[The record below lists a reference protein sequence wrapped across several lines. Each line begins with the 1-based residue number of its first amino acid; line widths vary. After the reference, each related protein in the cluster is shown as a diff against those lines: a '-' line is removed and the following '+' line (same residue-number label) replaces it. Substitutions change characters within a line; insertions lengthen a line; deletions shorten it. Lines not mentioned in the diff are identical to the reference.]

1 MAMRALIG
9 LGVVGL
15 LLAGCGGSTTST
27 EASPSAVATSAAPSP
42 VASDDA
48 CGLLSAEEING
59 VLGTTFESGTQN
71 ADDTRDIVTCNF
83 TMTDDSTGVELPV
96 SIVDVGTSLLDG
108 QESYTTNQDLA
119 PAYFGGDPKDV
130 DVAGADKAYIVI
142 NEGTQSPVI
151 GLLAQGRFI
160 LVQIGVEGAT
170 EQQAIELAQ
179 MAAARA

>member
-1 MAMRALIG
+1 MRGLIG
-9 LGVVGL
+9 LGAVAL
-15 LLAGCGGSTTST
+15 LLVGCGGSTTT
-27 EASPSAVATSAAPSP
+27 TQASPSEAVATSVAPSP

-48 CGLLSAEEING
+48 CGLLTADEINS
-59 VLGTTFESGTQN
+59 VLGTTFEAGQQN

-108 QESYTTNQDLA
+108 EESYTTNQDLA

-142 NEGTQSPVI
+142 NEATQSPVI
-151 GLLAQGRFI
+151 GMLAQDRFI